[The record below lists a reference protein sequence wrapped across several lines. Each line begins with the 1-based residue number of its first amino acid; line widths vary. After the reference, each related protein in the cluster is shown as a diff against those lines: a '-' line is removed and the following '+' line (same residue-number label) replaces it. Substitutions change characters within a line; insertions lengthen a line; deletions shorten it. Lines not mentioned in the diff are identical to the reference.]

1 MALAED
7 VDQVDSWKLADG
19 NQPYTFVAKLIADA
33 TRKQSA
39 AESQRL
45 RSLRH
50 SDYFHLVRRCRWCLR
65 DDLSAQNSPDV
76 VAKSGAGK
84 SV

>member
-39 AESQRL
+39 DEIQIL
-45 RSLRH
+45 GSLRL
-50 SDYFHLVRRCRWCLR
+50 SDYFHLTQKCHWCLR
-65 DDLSAQNSPDV
+65 N
-76 VAKSGAGK
+76 
-84 SV
+84 